1 MILSLQV
8 PPPKL
13 PPSSTIWDWEKW
25 VEKRFVISKGRNN
38 RIYKPDHKSDDK
50 WWRLH
55 FLPNLKFLCQLWKKY
70 FRQLVQT
77 WLSFLAAIGVYE
89 TVHVVFV
96 SFHLFSSHFVHHLV
110 FFSEATLGLRIKYW
124 WEMKSSGV
132 NTWSFAVLILY
143 CQWEHYAFP
152 FLFLVKWGQK
162 EEVVVAAQ
170 LKDKSCIV

>member
-1 MILSLQV
+1 MRLRKVSRNLVISFCRNTRIFLKIWLEGIGGQLSL
-8 PPPKL
+8 P
-13 PPSSTIWDWEKW
+13 
-25 VEKRFVISKGRNN
+25 
-38 RIYKPDHKSDDK
+38 Y
-50 WWRLH
+50 
-55 FLPNLKFLCQLWKKY
+55 LKFLWQLWKKY

-77 WLSFLAAIGVYE
+77 WVSFLAAIWVYE
-89 TVHVVFV
+89 AVHVVFV

-132 NTWSFAVLILY
+132 DTWSFAVLILY

-170 LKDKSCIV
+170 LKDKSCNV